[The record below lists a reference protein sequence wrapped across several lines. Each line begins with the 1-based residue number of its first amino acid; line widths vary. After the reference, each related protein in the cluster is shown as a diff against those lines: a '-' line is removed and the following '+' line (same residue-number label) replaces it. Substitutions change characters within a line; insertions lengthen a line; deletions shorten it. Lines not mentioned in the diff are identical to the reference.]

1 MTFIY
6 WIDPVLW
13 KFFFTANAEPMA
25 ATKNNKSGN
34 EIKKTGRGKETNFST
49 LPKIDSTPD
58 TALPS
63 DETLAEFCCCVALA
77 INWGKECGNG
87 ELEAMKLLTLL
98 VLRAFL
104 SN

>member
-1 MTFIY
+1 MLCTFPGTFQSFRRRSY
-6 WIDPVLW
+6 VCFARSRTLLHVSEDVL
-13 KFFFTANAEPMA
+13 TMLHD
-25 ATKNNKSGN
+25 
-34 EIKKTGRGKETNFST
+34 IHNFST